1 MEIIKDNAAMLT
13 NYEVL
18 TLLSDIQAGR
28 GQKKPD
34 KSLQQLATITYE
46 AVKYLEDKPC
56 KTQSPEIIEQFMKDV
71 QPYKLT
77 KSEKVQL
84 LNQYPSTAVE
94 IQLIVEESEERLTE
108 DQIYELLEVIGK
120 YRPSEALEE
129 GEGEEEEEEDDMEEG
144 EEEEITGQE

>member
-1 MEIIKDNAAMLT
+1 MEIINDNAAMLT

-56 KTQSPEIIEQFMKDV
+56 KTQTPEIIEQFMTDV
-71 QPYKLT
+71 QSFNLT

-120 YRPSEALEE
+120 YRPSKPE
-129 GEGEEEEEEDDMEEG
+129 EEEEEEDGENEDFKEG
-144 EEEEITGQE
+144 EEEMLEQE

>member
-1 MEIIKDNAAMLT
+1 MEIINDNAAMLT

-56 KTQSPEIIEQFMKDV
+56 KTQTPEIIEQFMTDV
-71 QPYKLT
+71 QSYNLT

-120 YRPSEALEE
+120 YRPSEAIEE
-129 GEGEEEEEEDDMEEG
+129 DEEEDENEDMKEGEEED
-144 EEEEITGQE
+144 ITEQE

>member
-1 MEIIKDNAAMLT
+1 MEIINDNAAMLT
-13 NYEVL
+13 NYEVM

-46 AVKYLEDKPC
+46 AVKYLEDRPC
-56 KTQSPEIIEQFMKDV
+56 KTQTPEIIEQFMTDV
-71 QPYKLT
+71 QPYNLT

-120 YRPSEALEE
+120 YRPSEAIEE
-129 GEGEEEEEEDDMEEG
+129 DGEEDDENEDMDEGEEED
-144 EEEEITGQE
+144 ITEQE

>member
-1 MEIIKDNAAMLT
+1 MEVINDNAALLS

-46 AVKYLEDKPC
+46 AVKYLENKPC
-56 KTQSPEIIEQFMKDV
+56 KSQTPEIIEQFMRDI
-71 QPYKLT
+71 QSYNLT
-77 KSEKVQL
+77 KAEKVGL
-84 LNQYPSTAVE
+84 LNQFPTTAVE

-108 DQIYELLEVIGK
+108 EQIYELLEVIAK
-120 YRPSEALEE
+120 YSPSKPSEEE
-129 GEGEEEEEEDDMEEG
+129 DMEEG
-144 EEEEITGQE
+144 EEEEENGGQE